1 MPSSLYCPPSMG
13 LISLLTIYQWK
24 MKLPDANIINND
36 SLANEPVILGFATCN
51 GTFFFKS
58 GQIIRC
64 EAKNNYTRFHFIDH
78 KMLLVAKT
86 LGEYE
91 TSLPSQ
97 LFLRIHRSDIIN
109 ISHVK
114 KHDKS
119 GNLWLSDGTRLTVSK
134 RRKASVVKA
143 LQSFIL

>member
-1 MPSSLYCPPSMG
+1 MIAINGFDRFVQNLSQSMR
-13 LISLLTIYQWK
+13 
-24 MKLPDANIINND
+24 LPVANIIDND
-36 SLANEPVILGFATCN
+36 SLIHEQGILGFATCN

-64 EAKNNYTRFHFIDH
+64 EAKNNYTRFHFIDQ
-78 KMLLVAKT
+78 KMLVVAKT

-91 TSLPSQ
+91 TSLPSKS
-97 LFLRIHRSDIIN
+97 FLRIHRSYIIN
-109 ISHVK
+109 ISHIR
-114 KHDKS
+114 KHDNL

-134 RRKASVVKA
+134 RRKARVIKA